1 MKIYNE
7 QIALQSQK
15 PREVFN
21 ITTQVKAAAEKS
33 GLRNGIAVVSS
44 LHSSTAILI
53 HEDDAT
59 LGEEFTGWLSE
70 ISVPHETAERHGH
83 AESGFAYFYSFLLQ
97 HQVVVPITDGRL
109 DLDARQAILFL
120 DIEGLRP
127 RRIVVKIIG
136 E

>member
-33 GLRNGIAVVSS
+33 NVREGIAVVSS
-44 LHSSTAILI
+44 LISSTAIVI
-53 HEDDAT
+53 HEDNPALRQDLAGAF
-59 LGEEFTGWLSE
+59 LE
-70 ISVPHETAERHGH
+70 ISTMSKPDKRHEH
-83 AESGFAYFYSFLLQ
+83 AGTDPTHFYTSLLQ
-97 HQVVVPITDGRL
+97 HQVVVPITDSRL
-109 DLDARQAILFL
+109 DMDAGQAVLFL
-120 DIEGLRP
+120 DIEGCRP
-127 RRIVVKIIG
+127 RRIVVKILG